1 MNKKQPNGREKMF
14 NRLTLIAA
22 AAGIAAPAALMLSA
36 SANAADFKTT
46 YDEIVAA
53 AKEEPPVQCCT
64 GMSPKE
70 SQPIVDAFVA
80 LYPDVP
86 EPNDFECFS
95 EDATQRV
102 VAEWSAGATQ
112 VDVLD
117 TDTEI
122 LETLEKDNLTHV
134 QDWSIFDG
142 SPVEIDPRY
151 LSYNG
156 RIVSIGQAHR
166 IIWYNPSLLSYED
179 APKTIEEC
187 ADPKY
192 KGMIAVDVRP
202 SGFFEFMED
211 AGGPWSDDK
220 AREWAAALAKNDPLW
235 IRGTSQAFQ
244 VLSSGERALICGHQL
259 HGLFR
264 SGRTDPNDANAVV
277 QFIIP
282 KQTVVRDYIR
292 LGIAPE
298 PLAPNGAILFAA
310 FMGSDKG
317 QTAIA
322 EANPG
327 YASPYIDGSFTQVAI
342 DKAGAEI
349 LQAEQEVLGPVTEKV
364 KEIMLTEWGF
374 PSPVP
379 KKK

>member
-1 MNKKQPNGREKMF
+1 MLK
-14 NRLTLIAA
+14 RLTLILT
-22 AAGIAAPAALMLSA
+22 AAGMAAPAALLLSA
-36 SANAADFKTT
+36 SVNAAEFKTT
-46 YDEIVAA
+46 YDEILAA
-53 AKEEPPVQCCT
+53 AKEEDAVQWCT

-80 LYPDVP
+80 LFPDVP

-102 VAEWSAGATQ
+102 VAEWEAGATQ

-134 QDWSIFDG
+134 QDWSVFDG
-142 SPVEIDPRY
+142 SPVAIDPRY

-166 IIWYNPSLLSYED
+166 IIWYNPSLLSFED
-179 APKTIEEC
+179 APKSIEEC

-192 KGMIAVDVRP
+192 KGIIAVDVRP

-211 AGGPWSDDK
+211 AGGPWSDDE
-220 AREWAAALAKNDPLW
+220 AREWAAAMAKNEPLW

-264 SGRTDPNDANAVV
+264 SGRTEPNDENAVV

-282 KQTVVRDYIR
+282 KQSVVRDYIR
-292 LGIAPE
+292 LGLAPE
-298 PLAPNGAILFAA
+298 PLSPNGTLLFSA

-317 QTAIA
+317 QAAIA
-322 EANPG
+322 SANPG
-327 YASPYIDGSFTQVAI
+327 YASPYIKGSFTQMAI
-342 DKAGAEI
+342 EEAGAEI
-349 LQAEQEVLGPVTEKV
+349 LQATQEVLGPVTGKV

-379 KKK
+379 KKKKK